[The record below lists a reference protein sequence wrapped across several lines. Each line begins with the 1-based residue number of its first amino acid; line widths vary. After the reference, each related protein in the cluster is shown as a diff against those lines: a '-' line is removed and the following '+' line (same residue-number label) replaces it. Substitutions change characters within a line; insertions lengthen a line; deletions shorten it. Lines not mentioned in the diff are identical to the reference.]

1 MDARVDKRTDG
12 DGGARGDARGGALIE
27 YEEQKRRARDPDPG
41 VRAALAADPG
51 TRPEVLY
58 FLAEDADPEV
68 RRIVARNENTPRH
81 ADLLLSKDTDAE
93 IRGDLADKIARLT
106 PELPDDK
113 RSTLYDL
120 TVQALEV
127 LAEDQIVRVREILAV
142 ALKDVANAPPGVI
155 RTLARDTTL
164 TVSSPI
170 LEFSPVLSD
179 ADLLE
184 IIRSAPVQGAMN
196 AIARRRALTE
206 TLSEAIVAAGDD
218 DVVTELLRNPSA
230 QIREDTLDYIID
242 RAPSKVAWH
251 EPLTMRPSLSPR
263 AVQRMAT
270 FVAMNLLDRMQKR
283 LDLDDDTVVALAQA
297 VESRLATDS
306 KKTLAEDAFAGDD
319 ELESRIERM
328 HKAGGLT
335 TDVMEKALSRGD
347 RRFVVAALAKLS
359 GVAAD
364 VIGRIVSHRSAKGL
378 ISITWKAG
386 LRPHFAGRLQAQL
399 AGLGP
404 KESISVPADRWPMTP
419 DAMQWQIDFHKD
431 LGED

>member
-1 MDARVDKRTDG
+1 MNSRDARLERDDDVTVDYD
-12 DGGARGDARGGALIE
+12 
-27 YEEQKRRARDPDPG
+27 EQKRRARDADPK
-41 VRAALAADPG
+41 VRAALAGDPK

-58 FLAEDADPEV
+58 FLADDDDPEV
-68 RRIVARNENTPRH
+68 RRIVARNDRTPRH
-81 ADLLLSKDTDAE
+81 ADLLMTKDSDAG

-106 PELPDDK
+106 PDLPDDR

-120 TVQALEV
+120 TVQALDA

-142 ALKDVANAPPGVI
+142 ALKDVANAPPSVI

-164 TVSSPI
+164 TVASPI

-179 ADLLE
+179 TDLLE
-184 IIRSAPVQGAMN
+184 IIRSAPIQGAMN

-206 TLSEAIVAAGDD
+206 TLSEAIVEAGDPD
-218 DVVTELLRNPSA
+218 AVTELLKNASA

-242 RAPSKVAWH
+242 RAPETLAWH
-251 EPLTMRPSLSPR
+251 EPLTMRPKLSPR

-283 LDLDDDTVVALAQA
+283 LDLEDDTVVALAQA
-297 VESRLATDS
+297 VESRLASDT
-306 KKTLAEDAFAGDD
+306 KKTIDAEVFPADD
-319 ELESRIERM
+319 ELESRIDRL

-335 TDVMEKALSRGD
+335 TDAMEKALSRGD
-347 RRFVVAALAKLS
+347 KRFVIAALARLS

-364 VIGRIVSHRSAKGL
+364 VIGRILSHRSAKGL
-378 ISITWKAG
+378 ISVVWKAG
-386 LRPHFAGRLQAQL
+386 LRPHFASRLQAQL

-404 KESISVPADRWPMTP
+404 KEAITIPADRWPMTP
-419 DAMQWQIDFHKD
+419 DAMEWQLDFHKD
-431 LGED
+431 LSSD